1 MITEESC
8 LKCHSEQG
16 YKVGDLRGGIS
27 VSVPMAPIQA
37 VATGHALTLAVGH
50 FVLWLLGAGGIS
62 LGWQRL
68 KRHVQE
74 RNYAEGQIESL
85 AKFPSENPN
94 PVLRIA
100 KDGVLLYANSASESL
115 LTEWGCKTGQ
125 LVPDNW
131 QKVVMEAFGS
141 GGEKRIDTGY
151 LNRTY
156 SFVIAPV
163 TEAGYANLYGRDISE
178 RRKVE
183 KERKNLLHELKERV
197 KELTCMYRVAKSIR
211 QRDTLKSIFQDVTKF
226 IPPGWHYPEI
236 TCARVCFDGSE
247 YVSDFFKETQW
258 KQASD
263 LVVDGEQRGSVE
275 VYYLEEKSTLDE
287 GPFLKEERNLIDGIA
302 GALNEVIEKIY
313 TEEKIHN
320 LARFPSE
327 NPNPV
332 LRIGKDG
339 NLLYANAASQSLL
352 DKWACDASEA
362 VPEKWRKMV
371 VDAFAAK
378 SEKRVEVIHND
389 QIFSFMVIPVIEADY
404 ANLYGRDITERKKVE
419 KALQKAHDELE
430 IRVMERTEQLQNT
443 VGTLQSEVTERIKAE
458 EQIRSD
464 QRQLRHLATELLLTE
479 ERERRAIATELH
491 DSIGQIL
498 AFSSIE
504 LGNMTKS
511 SSTQA
516 TKGLKRVRKHIE
528 QAITAM
534 RTLTFNLSP
543 PVLYTF
549 GLEAAVE
556 DLAEQSSK
564 EHNFRCDFICGVNSM
579 PMSNEVQVLLYRAVR
594 ELLANIAKHAMANTV
609 KIALNRVDNMVK
621 ITIEDDGV
629 GFDQGKAGDVSD
641 ELKGFGLFSIR
652 ERLSHFGGSFEIQ
665 SGLGRGTKV
674 MLTAPLENEDENK
687 NGD

>member
-1 MITEESC
+1 
-8 LKCHSEQG
+8 
-16 YKVGDLRGGIS
+16 
-27 VSVPMAPIQA
+27 
-37 VATGHALTLAVGH
+37 
-50 FVLWLLGAGGIS
+50 
-62 LGWQRL
+62 
-68 KRHVQE
+68 
-74 RNYAEGQIESL
+74 
-85 AKFPSENPN
+85 
-94 PVLRIA
+94 
-100 KDGVLLYANSASESL
+100 
-115 LTEWGCKTGQ
+115 
-125 LVPDNW
+125 
-131 QKVVMEAFGS
+131 
-141 GGEKRIDTGY
+141 
-151 LNRTY
+151 
-156 SFVIAPV
+156 
-163 TEAGYANLYGRDISE
+163 
-178 RRKVE
+178 
-183 KERKNLLHELKERV
+183 
-197 KELTCMYRVAKSIR
+197 
-211 QRDTLKSIFQDVTKF
+211 
-226 IPPGWHYPEI
+226 
-236 TCARVCFDGSE
+236 
-247 YVSDFFKETQW
+247 
-258 KQASD
+258 
-263 LVVDGEQRGSVE
+263 
-275 VYYLEEKSTLDE
+275 
-287 GPFLKEERNLIDGIA
+287 
-302 GALNEVIEKIY
+302 
-313 TEEKIHN
+313 
-320 LARFPSE
+320 
-327 NPNPV
+327 
-332 LRIGKDG
+332 
-339 NLLYANAASQSLL
+339 
-352 DKWACDASEA
+352 
-362 VPEKWRKMV
+362 
-371 VDAFAAK
+371 
-378 SEKRVEVIHND
+378 
-389 QIFSFMVIPVIEADY
+389 
-404 ANLYGRDITERKKVE
+404 
-419 KALQKAHDELE
+419 
-430 IRVMERTEQLQNT
+430 
-443 VGTLQSEVTERIKAE
+443 
-458 EQIRSD
+458 
-464 QRQLRHLATELLLTE
+464 LATELLLTE